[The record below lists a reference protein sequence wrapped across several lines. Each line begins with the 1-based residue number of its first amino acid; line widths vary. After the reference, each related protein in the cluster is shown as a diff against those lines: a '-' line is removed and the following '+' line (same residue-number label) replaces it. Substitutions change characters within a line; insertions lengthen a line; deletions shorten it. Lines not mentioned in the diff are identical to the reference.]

1 VTTIMMVG
9 MAVERP
15 VNPFEMVVDR
25 PFFFV
30 IADSQTQ
37 TILFMGIV
45 DDPAQ

>member
-1 VTTIMMVG
+1 MV
-9 MAVERP
+9 M
-15 VNPFEMVVDR
+15 DR

-45 DDPAQ
+45 NNPVP